1 MKKAIYLT
9 CSLILFSVSISTAQF
24 DKLKKTVDKKIEEVK
39 PSSAGL
45 SQEEVGAGLKEAL
58 NKGIE
63 KGVDQLS
70 KPDGFFKDLSIK
82 IPLPE
87 EANKVETK
95 LRSIGQ
101 GKKVDETIE
110 SINRAAED
118 ATAASKEIFVE
129 AIKGMS
135 INDAMSIL
143 NGKDNAATKFLD
155 KSTRAD
161 LISKFEPIVKIS
173 LDKVGATKNWNAI
186 FSTYNK
192 LPFVEKVNPDLV
204 EYATG
209 KAIDGLFVQ
218 IAKEELKIRQDPAAR
233 VTDLLKKVF
242 G

>member
-9 CSLILFSVSISTAQF
+9 CSMVLFSVSISTAQF